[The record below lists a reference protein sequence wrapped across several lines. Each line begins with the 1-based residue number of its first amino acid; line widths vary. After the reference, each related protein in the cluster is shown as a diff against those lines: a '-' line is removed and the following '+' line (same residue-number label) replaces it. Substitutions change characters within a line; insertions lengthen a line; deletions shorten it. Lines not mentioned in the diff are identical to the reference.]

1 MKRGNQGDGGGR
13 PPVVFSAEQT
23 AQMRA
28 LASVLTKSQIA
39 DYFGISET
47 TLRAIED
54 RQPEVSEAYKKGR
67 SEAVLDIAS
76 NLMSQAR
83 DGNTTAAIFF
93 LKTKAG
99 WRETDAPQ
107 NQQPINL
114 TVVNPH
120 GDNQPN

>member
-13 PPVVFSAEQT
+13 PPVVFDSDQI
-23 AQMRA
+23 AQVRA
-28 LASVLTKSQIA
+28 LASVLTKSQMA
-39 DYFGISET
+39 DYFGISEN
-47 TLRAIED
+47 TLRAVED

-67 SEAVLDIAS
+67 SEAIFDIS
-76 NLMSQAR
+76 QNLMSQAR

-107 NQQPINL
+107 NLQPITLN
-114 TVVNPH
+114 VVNPH
-120 GDNQPN
+120 GDN

>member
-1 MKRGNQGDGGGR
+1 
-13 PPVVFSAEQT
+13 
-23 AQMRA
+23 MRA

-54 RQPEVSEAYKKGR
+54 RQPEVSEAYKRGR

-120 GDNQPN
+120 GDNQSD

>member
-13 PPVVFSAEQT
+13 PPVVFDADQV
-23 AQMRA
+23 AQVRA

-39 DYFGISET
+39 DYFCISET

-54 RQPEVSEAYKKGR
+54 RQPEVSDAYKKGR
-67 SEAVLDIAS
+67 SEAILDIS
-76 NLMSQAR
+76 QNLMSQAR
-83 DGNTTAAIFF
+83 EGNTTAAIFF

-107 NQQPINL
+107 NQQPITLN
-114 TVVNPH
+114 VVNPH
-120 GDNQPN
+120 GNS

>member
-23 AQMRA
+23 SQMRA

-120 GDNQPN
+120 GDNQPD

>member
-13 PPVVFSAEQT
+13 PPVVFDADQV
-23 AQMRA
+23 AQVRA

-39 DYFGISET
+39 DYFCISET
-47 TLRAIED
+47 TLRAIEE
-54 RQPEVSEAYKKGR
+54 RQPEVSDAYKKGR
-67 SEAVLDIAS
+67 SEAILDIS
-76 NLMSQAR
+76 QNLMSQAR

-107 NQQPINL
+107 NQQPITLN
-114 TVVNPH
+114 VVNPH
-120 GDNQPN
+120 GDS